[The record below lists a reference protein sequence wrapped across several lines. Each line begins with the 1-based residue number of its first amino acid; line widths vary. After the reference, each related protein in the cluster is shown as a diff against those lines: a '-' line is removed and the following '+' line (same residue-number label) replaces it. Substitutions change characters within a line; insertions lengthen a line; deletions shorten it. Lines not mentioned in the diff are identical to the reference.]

1 MLYKVLETTST
12 PLPANGEWT
21 SAWYEEP
28 WATSF
33 IISSLADQP
42 GELFFEQ
49 SKDGATVL
57 FSIRFATSTN
67 IPTYSGIV
75 RVARYVRIRY
85 RNGTTAQTQFRCSLG
100 AYDISH

>member
-1 MLYKVLETTST
+1 MLSKVLETTST

-21 SAWYEEP
+21 SAWHEEP

-49 SKDGATVL
+49 SEDGE
-57 FSIRFATSTN
+57 
-67 IPTYSGIV
+67 
-75 RVARYVRIRY
+75 
-85 RNGTTAQTQFRCSLG
+85 RCSL
-100 AYDISH
+100 AFASRQREHPCPYSI